1 MVCYEISIVTG
12 TTGVNSDMTTEIT
25 CFHRFPGSLYPIT
38 DRAVKT
44 RVWPW
49 ALIFTGILLFLCT
62 GVYAAQPTWTASA
75 GDEIRDLSI
84 SEDGNT
90 ILAISDN
97 VYLLNSRGDVL
108 YGYGGVSGA
117 VSSDGSSVAI
127 GSGSGVQKYS
137 SSGSSL
143 WSYEIPHISG
153 VAISGDGE
161 RTVASTTEGEMLIF
175 DRGGHV
181 IGTNH
186 TLEWARVAI
195 PLSGIVVSED
205 GAATYATCGGG
216 ILAYDQNGTGIWKV
230 AAEPRSLSL
239 SRSGSLI
246 TYGSEKSVIALTPE
260 GNLSWTYKTGG
271 EVSSVSL
278 SPDGSYAAASSGDQH
293 ITLFGPSGRMLYDY
307 VSPVAVK
314 CVAISPDGQYIAVGL
329 MNRTLFV
336 LNSSGDVLWNYQA
349 EGVVNNARITGAGH
363 LIAGTNNG
371 KVMSFSLIGNEAAL
385 PETTPVQ
392 VPITEQPA
400 PPGSEN
406 GTITP
411 DQTQTG
417 SPAVTSLAL
426 TERETTGQYP
436 TTTRAPLSLEVSFAA
451 IIGGI
456 VFWSVIYRKE

>member
-12 TTGVNSDMTTEIT
+12 TTGVNSNMTTEIT
-25 CFHRFPGSLYPIT
+25 CFQRSRGLLHPIT
-38 DRAVKT
+38 NRALKT
-44 RVWPW
+44 RVWTW

-62 GVYAAQPTWTASA
+62 GVHAAQPTWTASA

-97 VYLLNSRGDVL
+97 IYLLNSKGDVL

-137 SSGSSL
+137 SSGSSS

-161 RTVASTTEGEMLIF
+161 RTVAATTEGEMLIF

-205 GAATYATCGGG
+205 GVATYATCGGG

-230 AAEPRSLSL
+230 AATPRSLSL

-278 SPDGSYAAASSGDQH
+278 SPDGSYVAASSGDQH
-293 ITLFGPSGRMLYDY
+293 ITLFGPGGRILLDY
-307 VSPVAVK
+307 VSPVPVK

-349 EGVVNNARITGAGH
+349 EGVVNTARITDAGH

-371 KVMSFSLIGNEAAL
+371 KVISFSLLGTEAAL
-385 PETTPVQ
+385 SVTTPVQ
-392 VPITEQPA
+392 VPVTEQPA
-400 PPGSEN
+400 PSSSEN
-406 GTITP
+406 GTITT
-411 DQTQTG
+411 DQTQNV
-417 SPAVTSLAL
+417 SPAVTSLPLAGS
-426 TERETTGQYP
+426 ESPSQYP
-436 TTTRAPLSLEVSFAA
+436 TTTRAPLSLEVLLAA
-451 IIGGI
+451 IFGGI
-456 VFWSVIYRKE
+456 LFWSVIHREE